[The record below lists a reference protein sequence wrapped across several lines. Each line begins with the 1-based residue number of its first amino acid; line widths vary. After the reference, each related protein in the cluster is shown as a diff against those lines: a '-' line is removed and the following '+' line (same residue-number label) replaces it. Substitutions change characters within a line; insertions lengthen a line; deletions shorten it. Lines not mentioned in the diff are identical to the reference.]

1 MGLATYRMN
10 SRTASIDRDLPG
22 TEPGD
27 HGPVVNRGYAM
38 TGQKVDECLRSRWID
53 RITRFLAIAAL
64 VVTGSFA
71 AVGTAS
77 ASSVRVTQGEAQSI
91 LNAFGNGGWA
101 ILVNGGGTVQAGGPA
116 DSELRASIRPFSFY
130 SGRHY
135 CVDDWHVLLIAWI
148 AGGDSSYTY
157 EDAVAELSTIDT
169 TLKLDG
175 VSLSTTRTDIKS
187 FLNPERFGL
196 EVAYYFQVGTL
207 VAPGGL
213 TVGTHVLSEVSSDGG
228 KGKAKFYVD
237 ASGTGACL

>member
-1 MGLATYRMN
+1 
-10 SRTASIDRDLPG
+10 
-22 TEPGD
+22 
-27 HGPVVNRGYAM
+27 M
-38 TGQKVDECLRSRWID
+38 TGQKIDEGLPSRWLE
-53 RITRFLAIAAL
+53 RLTRWLAVAAL

-77 ASSVRVTQGEAQSI
+77 ASSVRVTQGEAPI

-101 ILVNGGGTVQAGGPA
+101 ILLNGGGAVQAGGPA
-116 DSELRASIRPFSFY
+116 DSELRAAIRPFSSY

-148 AGGDSSYTY
+148 AGGDSSFTY
-157 EDAVAELSTIDT
+157 EDAVADLSSVVTD
-169 TLKLDG
+169 LKLDG
-175 VSLSTTRTDIKS
+175 VSLSTIRTSIKR

-196 EVAYYFQVGTL
+196 EEAYYLQIGTL

>member
-1 MGLATYRMN
+1 MTRQK
-10 SRTASIDRDLPG
+10 ID
-22 TEPGD
+22 E
-27 HGPVVNRGYAM
+27 GP
-38 TGQKVDECLRSRWID
+38 LSRWID
-53 RITRFLAIAAL
+53 RIIRWLAVAAL

-101 ILVNGGGTVQAGGPA
+101 ILVNGRGAVQAGGPA
-116 DSELRASIRPFSFY
+116 DSELRAAIRPFSSL

-157 EDAVAELSTIDT
+157 EDAVADLSSIVTD
-169 TLKLDG
+169 LKLDG
-175 VSLSTTRTDIKS
+175 VSLSTTSTSIKR

-196 EVAYYFQVGTL
+196 EEAYYFQIGTL

-228 KGKAKFYVD
+228 KGKNKFYVD